1 MWSNLEGT
9 WHECPRTKYNLCISS
24 GKCTLYTAQT
34 AYGRFPDSHFPGKSF
49 PGNIILDEK
58 KEKNIVI
65 KIA

>member
-1 MWSNLEGT
+1 MMKIHCVS
-9 WHECPRTKYNLCISS
+9 
-24 GKCTLYTAQT
+24 A

-49 PGNIILDEK
+49 PVNIILDEK